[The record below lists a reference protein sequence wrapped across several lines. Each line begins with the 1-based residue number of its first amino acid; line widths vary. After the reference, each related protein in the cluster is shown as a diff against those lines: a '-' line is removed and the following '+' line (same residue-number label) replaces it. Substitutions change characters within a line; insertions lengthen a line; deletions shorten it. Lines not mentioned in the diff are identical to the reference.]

1 VNVHRSTAIAW
12 STASVTVGV
21 WVLALWILYRGP
33 TGTPPIPL
41 DGFVWAIPFL
51 AFAVVG
57 GLITVHRPA
66 NRIGWLLIGV
76 SLFQGAGLLWSGLL
90 RYVYAADPGQ
100 GIVGWLELPADCLA
114 SAPYGLIALI
124 VLTFPDGHLLS
135 PRWRWLAWLVS
146 LFVILI
152 AADAAA
158 SPDPPLPGGL
168 PVSPIANAGIAR
180 LLDLATSFQAI
191 ALVYLAAGSSL
202 PLRYRAGG
210 PVVRHQIKWFAVGVA
225 VLVICLLVNGLGR
238 TLVGNTPPTSLLSLV
253 GTMTQT
259 AALLAVPV
267 AIGIAILRHRLFD
280 IDLIISRA
288 LTFGALAVFATV
300 LYVALVLGVGTLLGR
315 TAGTNLVLSIVATAL
330 VAVAFQPLRQWLH
343 ASANRVVY
351 GRRQAPYE
359 SLSGFT
365 RQLADT
371 HVIEQVLPRMVDA
384 LAEGL
389 RCRATAVMLAEGP
402 VARAAARWPHD
413 APLPNDSPDDVVE
426 VWHQGERH
434 GSLAVWTHAGE
445 ELSANEKR
453 LLADLAVQAGLVL
466 HNARLSAELERRLDE
481 LRASR
486 LRLVS
491 AQDQERRKIERD
503 LHDGAQH
510 DLVALRMKL
519 GLAEGVAR
527 SSSSRLATLLAE
539 LRDDTAATLENI
551 RRLSRGL
558 YPPLLESQ
566 GLAAA
571 LSAHAR
577 RLSVPVQVRACE
589 RRFPYDIETAVY
601 FCCVE
606 ALQNAAKHSCAGRAW
621 ISLDEIDG
629 QLHFEIGDNGR
640 GFDLATP
647 SRGSGLQNI
656 RDRVDALEGTLQ
668 IHSGAEGTRIEGS
681 IPIAVQE

>member
-1 VNVHRSTAIAW
+1 MAW
-12 STASVTVGV
+12 SMTCVAVAA
-21 WVLALWILYRGP
+21 WVLALFMLYHGP
-33 TGTPPIPL
+33 TGTPPIPP
-41 DGFVWAIPFL
+41 DGLIWATPFL
-51 AFAVVG
+51 AFAVIG
-57 GLITVHRPA
+57 GLITVNRPA

-76 SLFQGAGLLWSGLL
+76 GLLQGAGLLWSGLL
-90 RYVYAADPGQ
+90 RYFYAAYSGQ
-100 GIVGWLELPADCLA
+100 GIVGWLELPSDFLG
-114 SAPYGLIALI
+114 SATYGLIAL
-124 VLTFPDGHLLS
+124 VLLTFPDGYLLS
-135 PRWRWLAWLVS
+135 PRWRWLAWLVA
-146 LFVILI
+146 LFVILS

-168 PVSPIANAGIAR
+168 PVSPLANATVAR
-180 LLDLATSFQAI
+180 LLDVATSFQAI
-191 ALVYLAAGSSL
+191 ALLYLAAGSSL
-202 PLRYRAGG
+202 LLRYRAGG
-210 PVVRHQIKWFAVGVA
+210 PVVRQQIKWFGVGAA
-225 VLVICLLVNGLGR
+225 VLVLCLLVNGLGR
-238 TLVGNTPPTSLLSLV
+238 AVVGNTPPASFWSLI
-253 GTMTQT
+253 GTLTQT
-259 AALLAVPV
+259 AALMAVPA

-288 LTFGALAVFATV
+288 LTYGALAVLATV

-343 ASANRVVY
+343 TSANRAVY
-351 GRRQAPYE
+351 GRQQAPYE

-371 HVIEQVLPRMVDA
+371 YVIEQVLPRMVDA

-402 VARAAARWPHD
+402 VARAAARWPRD
-413 APLPNDSPDDVVE
+413 APLPNDPPDDVVE
-426 VWHQGERH
+426 VWHKGERH

-445 ELSANEKR
+445 ELSPNEKR
-453 LLADLAVQAGLVL
+453 LLADLAVQTGLVL

-621 ISLDEIDG
+621 MSLNEIDG
-629 QLHFEIGDNGR
+629 QLHFEVGDDGQ
-640 GFDLATP
+640 GFDVA
-647 SRGSGLQNI
+647 RHNQGSGLQNI
-656 RDRVDALEGTLQ
+656 RDRVDALEGTLE
-668 IHSGAEGTRIEGS
+668 IHSGADGTRIQGS
-681 IPIAVQE
+681 IPLVV

>member
-1 VNVHRSTAIAW
+1 MPRSTAIAW
-12 STASVTVGV
+12 STTGFTVGIWLFAL
-21 WVLALWILYRGP
+21 WVLYHGP
-33 TGTPPIPL
+33 TGTPSIPL
-41 DGFVWAIPFL
+41 DGLVWSTPFVV
-51 AFAVVG
+51 FAVIG
-57 GLITVHRPA
+57 GLITVHKPA

-76 SLFQGAGLLWSGLL
+76 SLFQGADLLWSCLL
-90 RYVYAADPGQ
+90 RYVYAAYPEQ
-100 GIVGWLELPADCLA
+100 GIVGWLELPADALA

-124 VLTFPDGHLLS
+124 LLIFPDGHLVS
-135 PRWRWLAWLVS
+135 PRWRWLAWLAS
-146 LFVILI
+146 LLVILI

-158 SPDPPLPGGL
+158 SPVPPLPGGL
-168 PVSPIANAGIAR
+168 PVSPLANVGIAR
-180 LLDLATSFQAI
+180 LLDLATSFQVI

-202 PLRYRAGG
+202 LLRYRAGG
-210 PVVRHQIKWFAVGVA
+210 PVVKQQIKWFGLGAV
-225 VLVICLLVNGLGR
+225 VLVVCLLVNGLGR
-238 TLVGNTPPTSLLSLV
+238 ALVGDTPPTSLLSLM
-253 GTMTQT
+253 GTVTQT
-259 AALLAVPV
+259 VALLGVPV

-280 IDLIISRA
+280 IDLFISRA
-288 LTFGALAVFATV
+288 LTYGALAVFATV
-300 LYVALVLGVGTLLGR
+300 LYVALVLGVGSLLGR
-315 TAGTNLVLSIVATAL
+315 TAGANLVLSIVATAL

-371 HVIEQVLPRMVDA
+371 YVIEQVLPRMVDA

-402 VARAAARWPHD
+402 VARAAARWPRD
-413 APLPNDSPDDVVE
+413 APLPNDPPDDLVE

-434 GSLAVWTHAGE
+434 GSLAVWSHAGE

-466 HNARLSAELERRLDE
+466 HNARLSVELERRLDE

-491 AQDQERRKIERD
+491 AQDQERRRVERD

-519 GLAEGVAR
+519 GQAEGMAR
-527 SSSSRLATLLAE
+527 TSSAQLATVLAE

-558 YPPLLESQ
+558 YPP
-566 GLAAA
+566 
-571 LSAHAR
+571 
-577 RLSVPVQVRACE
+577 
-589 RRFPYDIETAVY
+589 
-601 FCCVE
+601 
-606 ALQNAAKHSCAGRAW
+606 
-621 ISLDEIDG
+621 
-629 QLHFEIGDNGR
+629 
-640 GFDLATP
+640 
-647 SRGSGLQNI
+647 
-656 RDRVDALEGTLQ
+656 
-668 IHSGAEGTRIEGS
+668 
-681 IPIAVQE
+681 

>member
-1 VNVHRSTAIAW
+1 
-12 STASVTVGV
+12 
-21 WVLALWILYRGP
+21 
-33 TGTPPIPL
+33 
-41 DGFVWAIPFL
+41 
-51 AFAVVG
+51 
-57 GLITVHRPA
+57 
-66 NRIGWLLIGV
+66 
-76 SLFQGAGLLWSGLL
+76 
-90 RYVYAADPGQ
+90 
-100 GIVGWLELPADCLA
+100 
-114 SAPYGLIALI
+114 
-124 VLTFPDGHLLS
+124 
-135 PRWRWLAWLVS
+135 
-146 LFVILI
+146 
-152 AADAAA
+152 
-158 SPDPPLPGGL
+158 
-168 PVSPIANAGIAR
+168 
-180 LLDLATSFQAI
+180 
-191 ALVYLAAGSSL
+191 
-202 PLRYRAGG
+202 
-210 PVVRHQIKWFAVGVA
+210 
-225 VLVICLLVNGLGR
+225 
-238 TLVGNTPPTSLLSLV
+238 LSLV
-253 GTMTQT
+253 GTVTQT
-259 AALLAVPV
+259 VALLGVPA

-288 LTFGALAVFATV
+288 LTYGALAVLATV

-330 VAVAFQPLRQWLH
+330 VAVAFQPLRQWLQ
-343 ASANRVVY
+343 ASANHFVY

-359 SLSGFT
+359 SLAGFT
-365 RQLADT
+365 RQLAGT
-371 HVIEQVLPRMVDA
+371 YVIEQALPRMVDA

-389 RCRATAVMLAEGP
+389 RCRATAVLLAEGP
-402 VARAAARWPHD
+402 VARPAARWPHE
-413 APLPNDSPDDVVE
+413 APLPNDPPDHVVE
-426 VWHQGERH
+426 VWHQGQQH
-434 GSLAVWTHAGE
+434 GSLAVWTHGGE
-445 ELSANEKR
+445 KLSPNEKR

-491 AQDQERRKIERD
+491 AQDQERRRVERD

-527 SSSSRLATLLAE
+527 TSSAQLAAVLSE

-571 LSAHAR
+571 LTAHAR
-577 RLSVPVQVRACE
+577 RLSVPVQVNACK

-606 ALQNAAKHSCAGRAW
+606 ALQNAAKHSCADRAW
-621 ISLDEIDG
+621 ISLDQIDG
-629 QLHFEIGDNGR
+629 QLHFEIGDDGR
-640 GFDLATP
+640 GFDFATP